1 MNLKSNQFK
10 LPTMVEMI
18 LRFSPKNVDRTL
30 FVGLFAI
37 FARKML
43 FSKNFLMQERE
54 E

>member
-37 FARKML
+37 FAMV
-43 FSKNFLMQERE
+43 FGHEFFLDHDTLD
-54 E
+54 